1 VAVVLLHLGQRQGHI
16 HRQHAGLG
24 VIGCLSQR
32 VEAMR
37 NRITYVSG
45 EDRESLLFGATWF
58 YDFIRQVA
66 VPTILLLSLPMCVRL
81 SLSMFDFDDLFVKF
95 YENPFIQP
103 YDNSGFWIECDG
115 VRGKVTAINYQCVQ
129 AETIEGTEMSFL
141 NSSLF
146 GKNFNNMTHNNSY
159 ELTIVTVGVAYG
171 TEIQRVREVLVEG
184 MQKMRTKDQ
193 YGRDIVDPNYG
204 FNVVV
209 GNMSDSAVD
218 INVKQMVL
226 VAERVAYF
234 DRAKEAI
241 YDALTAAGITI
252 AFPQCD
258 VHLIQ
263 EE

>member
-1 VAVVLLHLGQRQGHI
+1 
-16 HRQHAGLG
+16 
-24 VIGCLSQR
+24 
-32 VEAMR
+32 MR

-95 YENPFIQP
+95 YENPFIQL

-115 VRGKVTAINYQCVQ
+115 VCGKVTAINYQCVQ

-146 GKNFNNMTHNNSY
+146 GKNFNNLTRNNSY

-171 TEIQRVREVLVEG
+171 TEIQRVREVLV
-184 MQKMRTKDQ
+184 
-193 YGRDIVDPNYG
+193 
-204 FNVVV
+204 
-209 GNMSDSAVD
+209 
-218 INVKQMVL
+218 
-226 VAERVAYF
+226 AERVAYF
-234 DRAKEAI
+234 DVPRRPSTM
-241 YDALTAAGITI
+241 LSL
-252 AFPQCD
+252 PQ
-258 VHLIQ
+258 VSPSPSRNATYT
-263 EE
+263 

>member
-95 YENPFIQP
+95 YENPFIQL

-146 GKNFNNMTHNNSY
+146 GKNFNNLSRNNSY

-171 TEIQRVREVLVEG
+171 TEIQRVRE
-184 MQKMRTKDQ
+184 
-193 YGRDIVDPNYG
+193 
-204 FNVVV
+204 
-209 GNMSDSAVD
+209 
-218 INVKQMVL
+218 VL